1 MSIDTASFR
10 TLLQQRLDDVL
21 RRNAEVNDRLRHA
34 AGLPADWEE
43 RANIL
48 AEDDALAGL
57 DAEEREEIAATRAAL
72 DRIGEGTYGSCARC
86 GRSIAEARLRAL
98 PLAITCV
105 TCAAGLAAVGHR
117 SACSVRQGPTGS

>member
-1 MSIDTASFR
+1 MIDTASFR

-21 RRNAEVNDRLRHA
+21 RRNAAINDRLRHA

-72 DRIGEGTYGSCARC
+72 SRIGDGTYGSCARC
-86 GRSIAEARLRAL
+86 GRPIAEARLRAL

-105 TCAAGLAAVGHR
+105 TCAAG
-117 SACSVRQGPTGS
+117 